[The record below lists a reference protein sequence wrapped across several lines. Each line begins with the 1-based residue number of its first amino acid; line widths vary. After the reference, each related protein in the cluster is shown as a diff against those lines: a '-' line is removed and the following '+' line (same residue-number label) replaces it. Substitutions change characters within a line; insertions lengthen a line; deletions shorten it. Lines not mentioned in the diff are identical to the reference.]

1 MTNYYPEVARAVCGA
16 RSADERRVVYE
27 RAWRAVMTQLRDA
40 RPALGELQILIELE
54 SLDEAIRKTEAAVRR
69 TCKPRITALREVET
83 GYPGNTELS
92 PEPRYHTLPPSRSS
106 SHHFAPGNNW
116 RKIGLIL
123 IIGAV
128 LTVAAVVIK
137 MHLKA

>member
-1 MTNYYPEVARAVCGA
+1 
-16 RSADERRVVYE
+16 
-27 RAWRAVMTQLRDA
+27 MTQLRDA
-40 RPALGELQILIELE
+40 RPAVSELQVLIELE
-54 SLDEAIRKTEAAVRR
+54 SLDEAIRKTEAAIRR

-92 PEPRYHTLPPSRSS
+92 PETRYHTPPPSRTS
-106 SHHFAPGNNW
+106 SHHFVPGKNW

-123 IIGAV
+123 MVGAV
-128 LTVAAVVIK
+128 LAVAVVVIK

>member
-40 RPALGELQILIELE
+40 RPAVSELQVLIELE
-54 SLDEAIRKTEAAVRR
+54 SLDEAIRETEAAVRR

-83 GYPGNTELS
+83 VYSGNTELS
-92 PEPRYHTLPPSRSS
+92 PEPR
-106 SHHFAPGNNW
+106 FAPGKNW

-123 IIGAV
+123 MLGAV
-128 LTVAAVVIK
+128 LTVAAVFIK